1 MFETG
6 VVVKNLQDHLKDSRR
21 THILQAAAHVFA
33 EKGFKAATIKD
44 VARAAGMGDG
54 TLYYHFENKHAL
66 LLGLLEHLTHNV
78 QQTINPLDVQD
89 LDLRTLLKTFLQHPL
104 ALFQG
109 SHSELFKVM
118 VSESLVNSE
127 MASRF
132 QQQILQPMLLGARMQ
147 MQSWSE
153 RHQRPLPH
161 WSMPVLTALI
171 LGLLVQRMLGD
182 LSLQEEWDQLPDLL
196 ADVLVKGLPE

>member
-1 MFETG
+1 M
-6 VVVKNLQDHLKDSRR
+6 VKNLQDHLKDSRR

-66 LLGLLEHLTHNV
+66 LLGLLEHLTYNV
-78 QQTINPLDVQD
+78 QQNINPLDIQD
-89 LDLRTLLKTFLQHPL
+89 LDLRSLLKTFLQHPL
-104 ALFQG
+104 GLFQG

-127 MASRF
+127 IASRF
-132 QQQILQPMLLGARMQ
+132 QQQILQPMLLGAQ
-147 MQSWSE
+147 AHMQSWAE

-182 LSLQEEWDQLPDLL
+182 LSLQEDWDQLPDLL